1 MLVTRRSRQ
10 LLGALIAMCGVLMI
24 PASALTAPPESQ
36 RISFQIATGPVSG
49 SYLRVGDTIGAII
62 SNPPGLARC
71 ENDGLCGPEGL
82 IATSRSSSGSI
93 ANALSIARGRVQS
106 AIVQGDIA
114 AAAYDGAGPFRTTG
128 ALGDLRAMARLHD
141 ETIHFVVASR
151 SRIKRIS
158 DLAGRRVAVDS
169 TNAATEFTA
178 RSILA
183 LGRASATKLLA
194 QTPDQAAEN
203 LRNGKLDAFFVIGSA
218 PVRVV
223 DGLIR
228 RRQARLVGIEPSI
241 IASLTRA
248 KPMLSKYVLPSD
260 TYRATNATTT
270 LNVASL
276 WLVDKSMSDKV
287 VYAILR
293 SLWNPANRVELARL
307 GQVAQ
312 SIDAKK
318 AAENLPL
325 PLHPGAVRFYSEAGR

>member
-1 MLVTRRSRQ
+1 MTQRSRQ
-10 LLGALIAMCGVLMI
+10 LLGALIAMCGVLTVPSI
-24 PASALTAPPESQ
+24 ALTAPPESQ

-49 SYLRVGDTIGAII
+49 SYLRVGDAIGSII

-71 ENDGLCGPEGL
+71 ESEGLCGPEGL

-114 AAAYDGAGPFRTTG
+114 GAAYEGVGPFRSSG
-128 ALGDLRAMARLHD
+128 ALSNLRAMARLHD

-151 SRIKRIS
+151 SRIKRLS
-158 DLAGRRVAVDS
+158 DLPGKRVAVDS
-169 TNAATEFTA
+169 TNAATDYTV
-178 RSILA
+178 RSLLA
-183 LGRASATKLLA
+183 LGRASTTKLLA

-218 PVRVV
+218 PIRVV
-223 DGLIR
+223 DGLVR
-228 RRQARLVGIEPSI
+228 RRQARVVGIEPSVV
-241 IASLTRA
+241 ASLVRA
-248 KPMLSKYVLPSD
+248 KPMLSKYILPSD
-260 TYRATNATTT
+260 TYRSTNAITT
-270 LNVASL
+270 LNVASI

-293 SLWNPANRVELARL
+293 SLWNPANKGELQRL
-307 GQVAQ
+307 GNVAQ
-312 SIDAKK
+312 SIDVAK

>member
-1 MLVTRRSRQ
+1 MKHRSRQ
-10 LLGALIAMCGVLMI
+10 LLNALIAMCGVLMVPTI
-24 PASALTAPPESQ
+24 ALTAPPESQ

-49 SYLRVGDTIGAII
+49 SYLRVGDAIGSII

-71 ENDGLCGPEGL
+71 EIDGMCGPEGL

-114 AAAYDGAGPFRTTG
+114 GAAYEGLGPFRAGG
-128 ALGDLRAMARLHD
+128 ALTNLRAMARLHD

-151 SRIKRIS
+151 SRIKKLS
-158 DLAGRRVAVDS
+158 DLPGKRVAVDS
-169 TNAATEFTA
+169 TNAATDYTV
-178 RSILA
+178 RSLLA
-183 LGRASATKLLA
+183 LGRASTTKLLS

-203 LRNGKLDAFFVIGSA
+203 LRSGKLDAFFVIGSA
-218 PVRVV
+218 PIRVV
-223 DGLIR
+223 DGLVR
-228 RRQARLVGIEPSI
+228 RRQARVVGIEPSV
-241 IASLTRA
+241 IASLVRA
-248 KPMLSKYVLPSD
+248 KPMLSKYVMPSD
-260 TYRATNATTT
+260 TYRSTDAITT
-270 LNVASL
+270 LNVASV

-293 SLWNPANRVELARL
+293 SLWNPANRLELQRL
-307 GQVAQ
+307 GNVAH
-312 SIDAKK
+312 SIEVAK